1 MPYTHRAIVMNAT
14 TACLHDVLGL
24 STQET
29 ILPVVPLFHINAWCI
44 PYVALVANTKQVLL
58 GPKLDGPSLFELMDT
73 KQVTI
78 NAGVPTIWM
87 GLIQHV
93 EQNNLRFAT

>member
-44 PYVALVANTKQVLL
+44 PYVALVANTKQV
-58 GPKLDGPSLFELMDT
+58 
-73 KQVTI
+73 TI